1 MGVNEA
7 LSLAQEKTR
16 VYCEESELWKKDH
29 ELAMAFYNFQD
40 FLEFGVG
47 LFDSITK
54 IDEDW
59 RLRVLKRECDY
70 NAGFAEAVL
79 RVYQQW
85 LQPCVAIEEVLEYFE
100 RRFGR
105 VDNAAEFRSRCREAQ
120 GIATPDGEFFVG
132 DGLASLCDM
141 AVDEHQKGET
151 FDVGR
156 SQ

>member
-1 MGVNEA
+1 MRVNDA

-40 FLEFGVG
+40 FLDFGVG

-59 RLRVLKRECDY
+59 RLRVLKHEGDY
-70 NAGFAEAVL
+70 NPDFAQALL
-79 RVYQQW
+79 RVYKQW
-85 LQPCVAIEEVLEYFE
+85 LEPCAAIEEVLKFFE
-100 RRFGR
+100 HRFGR
-105 VDNAAEFRSRCREAQ
+105 VDNAGEFRSRCREAQ
-120 GIATPDGEFFVG
+120 GIVTPDENFFVG
-132 DGLASLCDM
+132 DGLASLCDL

-156 SQ
+156 S

>member
-16 VYCEESELWKKDH
+16 VYCEESELWKSDH

-70 NAGFAEAVL
+70 EAGFAEALL
-79 RVYQQW
+79 RVYRQW
-85 LQPCVAIEEVLEYFE
+85 LQACPRLKRSCNTS
-100 RRFGR
+100 
-105 VDNAAEFRSRCREAQ
+105 NAAS
-120 GIATPDGEFFVG
+120 VG
-132 DGLASLCDM
+132 STMPRNSVLGAERPKAS
-141 AVDEHQKGET
+141 
-151 FDVGR
+151 
-156 SQ
+156 